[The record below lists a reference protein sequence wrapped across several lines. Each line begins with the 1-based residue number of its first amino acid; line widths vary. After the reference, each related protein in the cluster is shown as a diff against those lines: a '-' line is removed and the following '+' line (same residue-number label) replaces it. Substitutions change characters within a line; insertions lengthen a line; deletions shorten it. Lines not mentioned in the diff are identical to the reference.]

1 MAQRRRLALLL
12 LPLLALPLGACTT
25 IGFTGTGKLDE
36 DGLETS
42 SELKLTP
49 GGNVKGTLAAF
60 SKLAADTGGLHF
72 SSARSDDV
80 PMTIKKIIYTGI
92 PERRPL
98 DLVFVVDTT
107 GSMANDI
114 AAVRTQLRSIQDV
127 LAARNPDHRIG
138 LVAYRDRGDVYLSQT
153 VLALSAEEG
162 PVRAAINSLE
172 VGGGGDFPEHVY
184 AGLATALTDQP
195 WRPNATQH
203 IVLLGDAPPHDYDND
218 PHTRASVLRTA
229 KSEGRSVKVHAIT
242 LSCGRL
248 CRTELGL

>member
-1 MAQRRRLALLL
+1 MAGR
-12 LPLLALPLGACTT
+12 LPLLALTLCLGACTT

-36 DGLETS
+36 NGADVKGD
-42 SELKLTP
+42 LKLTP

-80 PMTIKKIIYTGI
+80 PTTIKKIIYTGI

-114 AAVRTQLRSIQDV
+114 AAVRAQLRSIQEV

-138 LVAYRDRGDVYLSQT
+138 LVAYRDRGDVYLSKT
-153 VLALSAEEG
+153 TLALSNQ
-162 PVRAAINSLE
+162 PSSVRTAIDALE

-184 AGLATALTDQP
+184 AGLNTALTEQP

-229 KSEGRSVKVHAIT
+229 QSGGRAVKIHAIT

-248 CRTELGL
+248 CRTELGLL